1 MYHNI
6 VLIGMM
12 GSGKSTI
19 GHRLA
24 AESGFLFIDTDVLI
38 EARIQCRISDF
49 FEKNG
54 EAAFRKIESEICATL
69 PSYRGHVIATGGG
82 IILAKANR
90 DILKKTG
97 WVVYL
102 EASTGQIMT
111 RLAQDQ
117 TRPLL
122 QAPDKETRI
131 QTLLTERDALYRS
144 TAEVVVETTA
154 PPDYI
159 ANALWQTYQRICGPC
174 EAPPLAPP
182 QGGESYI

>member
-24 AESGFLFIDTDVLI
+24 AESGFLFIDTDALI
-38 EARIQCRISDF
+38 EQQIQCTIAEF

-54 EAAFRKIESEICATL
+54 EAAFRKIESEICQTL
-69 PSYRGHVIATGGG
+69 PNYQNHVIATGGG
-82 IILAKANR
+82 IVLAEVNR
-90 DILKKTG
+90 QILKKTG

-102 EASTGQIMT
+102 QASMEQIVT
-111 RLAQDQ
+111 RLTYDQ

-122 QAPDKETRI
+122 KAPDKEARI
-131 QTLLTERDALYRS
+131 QALLTERDALYRT
-144 TAEVVVETTA
+144 TAHVMIETTA
-154 PPDYI
+154 PPAYI
-159 ANALWQTYQRICGPC
+159 ADAIWRTCRRIYEPC
-174 EAPPLAPP
+174 EAQPLAPP
-182 QGGESYI
+182 QGGE